1 MNNDLALAMEFLRGD
16 GSPLMLTASPLQQ
29 ALKAKILQLDPKQG
43 HSVLEFEPGEE
54 FMQGGGAIQGGIVAT
69 MLDFA
74 MAFAAFAR
82 LVPDASLG
90 SATLTI
96 NFMKPALPGLLIA
109 RGRVVRMGSRLIF
122 AEAELGA
129 DTSNVTAAATTVM
142 AVVPTKN

>member
-1 MNNDLALAMEFLRGD
+1 
-16 GSPLMLTASPLQQ
+16 
-29 ALKAKILQLDPKQG
+29 
-43 HSVLEFEPGEE
+43 
-54 FMQGGGAIQGGIVAT
+54 

-82 LVPDASLG
+82 LVPDVSVG

-96 NFMKPALPGLLIA
+96 NFMKPLPGLLIA

-122 AEAELGA
+122 AEAELSA
-129 DTSNVTAAATTVM
+129 DTSNLTAAATTVM